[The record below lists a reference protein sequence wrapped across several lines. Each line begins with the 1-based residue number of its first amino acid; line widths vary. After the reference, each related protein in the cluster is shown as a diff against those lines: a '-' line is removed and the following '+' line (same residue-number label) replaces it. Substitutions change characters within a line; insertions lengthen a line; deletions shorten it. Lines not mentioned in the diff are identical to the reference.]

1 MEVFGAPDLPLVFEA
16 GGAEIRSGEVGG
28 MTMTFYRLPAGV
40 DARPLLRGLPGGGC
54 HCPHWGYVISGRLRV
69 HTADGAHEVAGGQAF
84 YVEPGHAPEA
94 LEQTEMFEVSPSE
107 QARQVWE
114 HLERQLSVQD
124 QQ

>member
-1 MEVFGAPDLPLVFEA
+1 MEVFGPSDLAQVFAA

-28 MTMTFYRLPAGV
+28 MTVTFYRLPAGV
-40 DARPLLRGLPGGGC
+40 DGRPLLRGLPGDAC

-69 HTADGAHEVAGGQAF
+69 HTGDGAHDVAPGQAF

-94 LEQTEMFEVSPSE
+94 LEQTEMFEVSPTH

-114 HLERQLSVQD
+114 HLERALSVRD
-124 QQ
+124 DR